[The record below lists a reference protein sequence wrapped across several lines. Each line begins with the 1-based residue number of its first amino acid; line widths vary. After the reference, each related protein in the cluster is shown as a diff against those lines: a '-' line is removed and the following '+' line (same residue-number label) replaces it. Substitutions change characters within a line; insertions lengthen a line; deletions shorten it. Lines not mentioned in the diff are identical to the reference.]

1 MMISEKMQAAFND
14 QINKELYSEYLY
26 LSMAA
31 YFDSLGL
38 KGFANWMRVQVKEER
53 THAMMMYTYVH
64 DAGGRVLL
72 QPIEG
77 PPTEWESPL
86 KAFEHTLEH
95 EQFVTSRIHHLMD
108 LAIEEKDHASAA
120 FLQWF
125 VTEQVEE
132 EANATEISQELRLI
146 GNNGQ
151 GLLMKDRELATR
163 VFVLPPE
170 AAAAGVI

>member
-1 MMISEKMQAAFND
+1 MISEKMQAAFND

-53 THAMMMYTYVH
+53 AHAMMMYTYVN

-72 QPIEG
+72 KPIEG
-77 PPTEWESPL
+77 PPTQWDSPL
-86 KAFEHTLEH
+86 KAFEHVLEH
-95 EQFVTSRIHHLMD
+95 EKLVTSSIYQLLN
-108 LAIEEKDHASAA
+108 LAMEEKDHASVA

-132 EANATEISQELRLI
+132 EANATEIIHELRLI
-146 GNNGQ
+146 GDHGQ
-151 GLLMKDRELATR
+151 GLLMKDRELAQR
-163 VFVLPPE
+163 VFTLPPE
-170 AAAAGVI
+170 AANAGVI

>member
-1 MMISEKMQAAFND
+1 MISEKMQAAFND

-53 THAMMMYTYVH
+53 THAMMMYTYVN

-72 QPIEG
+72 KPIEG
-77 PPTEWESPL
+77 PPTQWDSPL
-86 KAFEHTLEH
+86 KAFEHVLEH
-95 EQFVTSRIHHLMD
+95 EKLVTSSIYQLLN
-108 LAIEEKDHASAA
+108 LAMEEKDHASVA

-132 EANATEISQELRLI
+132 EANATEIIHELRLI
-146 GNNGQ
+146 GDHGQ
-151 GLLMKDRELATR
+151 GLLMKDRELAQR
-163 VFVLPPE
+163 VFTLPPE
-170 AAAAGVI
+170 AANAGVI